1 MTTAIQEHIDLRPY
15 NTFGIQAFARYF
27 VSLHT
32 TDDLVKLIHT
42 DLFASQKRLVLG
54 GGSNILLT
62 QDFDGLVIHNDLKGI
77 TVAGETDAQITL
89 TVASGE
95 PWHSFVMHCVN
106 HNWGG
111 IENLSL
117 IPGTVGAAPMQNI
130 GAYGVEIKEV
140 VDRVTGIDLLT
151 GHERTFN
158 NAQCQFGYRES
169 IFKHA
174 LREKIFI
181 SSVTLSLTKK
191 NHLLRTGYGAIQD
204 TLHAMNITQP
214 TVQNVS
220 DAVIKIRQQKL
231 PDPAAL
237 GNSGSFFKNPVV
249 PVEHYEKLL
258 KDYPTMPGYKAE
270 NQSIKIPAAWLIEHC
285 GWKGKKI
292 NQAGVH
298 HQQALVLVNYGSA
311 SGAEILSLSKKIQ
324 HDVSEKFEIELTPE
338 VNIL

>member
-1 MTTAIQEHIDLRPY
+1 MTSAIQEHVDLKPY

-27 VSLHT
+27 VSIRS

-42 DLFASQKRLVLG
+42 DLFTSQKRLVLG
-54 GGSNILLT
+54 GGSNILFT
-62 QDFDGLVIHNDLKGI
+62 RNFDGLVIHNDLKGI
-77 TVAGETDAQITL
+77 AVTGETDAHITL

-95 PWHSFVMHCVN
+95 SWHPFVLHCVN

-151 GHERTFN
+151 GQERTFN
-158 NAQCQFGYRES
+158 NDQCQFGYRES

-191 NHLLRTGYGAIQD
+191 NHLLRTEYGAIQD
-204 TLHAMNITQP
+204 TLHTMNVTQP
-214 TVQNVS
+214 TVQHVS

-231 PDPAAL
+231 PDPAVL

-249 PVEHYEKLL
+249 AAEHYERLL
-258 KDYPTMPGYKAE
+258 KDYPTMPGYRTE

-285 GWKGKKI
+285 GWKGKTI

-298 HQQALVLVNYGSA
+298 RQQALVLVNYGSA

-324 HDVSEKFEIELTPE
+324 HDVSEKFKIVLTPE
-338 VNIL
+338 VNII